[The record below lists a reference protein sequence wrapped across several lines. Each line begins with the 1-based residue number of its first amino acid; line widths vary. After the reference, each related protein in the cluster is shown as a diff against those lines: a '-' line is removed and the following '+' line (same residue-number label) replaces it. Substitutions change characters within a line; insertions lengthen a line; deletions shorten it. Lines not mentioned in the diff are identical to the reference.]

1 MKVKQTILIFL
12 FVLMGMNAWA
22 GDSKIIV
29 WLKDGNTKEI
39 PFEEMP
45 EFVYADGRI
54 TLKSDQEE
62 LSWPLTD
69 LQKFTFESVSSI
81 PKKGDVDND
90 RLTTVQDVVGMVNIV
105 AGKNDGLIIDLG
117 DMNDDRKINIAD
129 IIQLVNLLLQ

>member
-12 FVLMGMNAWA
+12 FALMGVNAWA
-22 GDSKIIV
+22 EDSKIIV
-29 WLKDGNTKEI
+29 WLNDGSTKVV

-62 LSWPLTD
+62 LSWPLAD

-81 PKKGDVDND
+81 PKKGDVDNNK
-90 RLTTVQDVVGMVNIV
+90 LTTVQDVVGMVNII
-105 AGKNDGLIIDLG
+105 AGKKDGLVIDLG
-117 DMNDDRKINIAD
+117 DMNDDRQVYIAD
-129 IIQLVNLLLQ
+129 IIQLVNLLIK